1 MDFLMKDSLT
11 LPFIVASQVF
21 DTQAHGV
28 YQLYDLFMI
37 DFIML
42 L

>member
-1 MDFLMKDSLT
+1 MDFIMKDSLT
-11 LPFIVASQVF
+11 LPFMVASQDF

-28 YQLYDLFMI
+28 YQLYDFSMI